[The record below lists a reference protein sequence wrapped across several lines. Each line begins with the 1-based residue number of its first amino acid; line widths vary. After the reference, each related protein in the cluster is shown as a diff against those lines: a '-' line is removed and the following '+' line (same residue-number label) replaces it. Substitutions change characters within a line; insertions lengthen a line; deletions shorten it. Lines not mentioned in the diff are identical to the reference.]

1 MRDASNGLATHR
13 PHLAAA
19 VLAVALV
26 AGCGHGA
33 ATSGP
38 NAGTIAELQRNYTD
52 IVSRVLPSVVEIKS
66 ASAIGSGVVFD
77 TAGHIVT
84 NAHVVGQDTRFT
96 VRLSTAAQLPATLLS
111 SYPPDDIAVLTVQG
125 AANLV
130 PARFGRSAGSRPGDI
145 VMAMGSPLG
154 LESSVTDGIVSAVGR
169 TVPEPPGQGGLG
181 TVLRQVIQTSA
192 PINPGN
198 SGGALVNA
206 AGEVIGI
213 PTLAAVNPELG
224 SAVPGIGF
232 AIPSDVATDLAGQM
246 IAHGRVVNSHRT
258 ALGISAATVTD
269 PNGVP
274 IGVGVVEV
282 KPGGPAAAAGLR
294 PGDVITAV
302 AGEPVT
308 DALALQEALARHNA
322 GERVDVTI
330 RRGESSVTVS
340 VVLEMLPAT

>member
-19 VLAVALV
+19 VLAVVLV

-84 NAHVVGQDTRFT
+84 NAHVVGQDTQFT
-96 VRLSTAAQLPATLLS
+96 VRVSTAAQLPATFLS
-111 SYPPDDIAVLTVQG
+111 TYPPDDIAVLTVQG

-130 PARFGRSAGSRPGDI
+130 PARFGRSAGSRSGDI

-154 LESSVTDGIVSAVGR
+154 LESSVTDCIVSAV
-169 TVPEPPGQGGLG
+169 
-181 TVLRQVIQTSA
+181 
-192 PINPGN
+192 
-198 SGGALVNA
+198 
-206 AGEVIGI
+206 
-213 PTLAAVNPELG
+213 
-224 SAVPGIGF
+224 
-232 AIPSDVATDLAGQM
+232 GQM
-246 IAHGRVVNSHRT
+246 IAHGRVVNSHRS
-258 ALGISAATVTD
+258 ALGISAATITD

-294 PGDVITAV
+294 PGDVIIAV
-302 AGEPVT
+302 AGESVT
-308 DALALQEALARHNA
+308 DALAVREALARHNA
-322 GERVDVTI
+322 GDRVDVTI

-340 VVLEMLPAT
+340 VVLEMLPATWPASRAGPPLGPRPRSTGRTGGQMRTVLYEQPRWGWDPRG